1 LSCFEGRFD
10 EGIVVDLLVERECF
24 VNEEML
30 RVGEKGLMLMLE
42 GFFFIMMDLNR
53 DYLFIYLGE

>member
-1 LSCFEGRFD
+1 LSCFEGRFED
-10 EGIVVDLLVERECF
+10 GIVVDLLVEWEYF
-24 VNEEML
+24 VKEERL

-53 DYLFIYLGE
+53 DYLFIYFGE